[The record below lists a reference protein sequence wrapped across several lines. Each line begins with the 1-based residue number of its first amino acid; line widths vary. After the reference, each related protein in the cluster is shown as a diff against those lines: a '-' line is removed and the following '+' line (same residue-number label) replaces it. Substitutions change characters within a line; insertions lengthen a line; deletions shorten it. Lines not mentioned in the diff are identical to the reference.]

1 MTPGILGTFTRSLQP
16 LWGCQLAQL
25 GRRQSR
31 LGWRR
36 SRGVGRLPSDGVH
49 ASRWSSPRR
58 FAGYIEHGHGDREEL
73 PRGSGLGHHKE
84 GHEAAGDPVGNEISE
99 RGGRE
104 GLPPPTYRTKSRPKQ
119 PENPFSGACQATGNT
134 PRGVQ
139 SRASGGPGEGAGRI
153 ELPVKRW
160 FGGLAFLFVC
170 FSPRHPPPLFV
181 LGWETGEKSR
191 SGISQFLHLE
201 FGENREEDFM
211 RLSSLTAKNLCF
223 IML

>member
-73 PRGSGLGHHKE
+73 PRGPGLGHHKE

-181 LGWETGEKSR
+181 WGWETGEESR